1 MNSALAQKNKRN
13 TLLNRYFNLGVIV
26 LAIFLLLLAY
36 ILILR
41 PKTDEVVLS
50 AQETISSQQR
60 LFQAEQARLDQLT
73 AAVEAYNQ
81 INPVD
86 IERVN
91 NILPSDYD
99 KEALF
104 GEVEELI
111 NNQGFILTS
120 LVIKKDTDKVEDVS
134 VTEEEVPILPEVSE
148 NIGII
153 SLQLEIAAI
162 DYAGLKNLLISLEK
176 NLKFLEVANISL
188 SGDYAASLTLVTY
201 YYK

>member
-60 LFQAEQARLDQLT
+60 LFQAEQTRLDRLT

-86 IERVN
+86 IERVD

-134 VTEEEVPILPEVSE
+134 ATEEEVPILPEVSE
-148 NIGII
+148 NIGTI

>member
-1 MNSALAQKNKRN
+1 MDSALAQKNKRN
-13 TLLNRYFNLGVIV
+13 TLLNRYFDLGVIV

-41 PKTDEVVLS
+41 PKADEVVLS

-60 LFQAEQARLDQLT
+60 LFQAEQARLDRLT
-73 AAVEAYNQ
+73 AAIEAYNQ

-120 LVIKKDTDKVEDVS
+120 LVIKKDTDQVEDVS
-134 VTEEEVPILPEVSE
+134 ATEEEAPILPEVSE
-148 NIGII
+148 NIGTI

-188 SGDYAASLTLVTY
+188 SDDYAASLTLVTY

>member
-1 MNSALAQKNKRN
+1 MNSALAKKNKIN

-36 ILILR
+36 ILVLR
-41 PKTDEVVLS
+41 PKADEVILS

-60 LFQAEQARLDQLT
+60 LLQAEQARLDRLT
-73 AAVEAYNQ
+73 AAVEAYSQ

-120 LVIKKDTDKVEDVS
+120 LVIKKDTDKVEDAS
-134 VTEEEVPILPEVSE
+134 VTEEEAPLLPEISE
-148 NIGII
+148 NIGTIY
-153 SLQLEIAAI
+153 LQLEVAAI

-176 NLKFLEVANISL
+176 NLKFLEVANVSL
-188 SGDYAASLTLVTY
+188 SGDDTASLTLVTY

>member
-1 MNSALAQKNKRN
+1 MDSALAQKNKRN
-13 TLLNRYFNLGVIV
+13 TLLNRYFDLGVIV

-41 PKTDEVVLS
+41 PKADEVVLS

-60 LFQAEQARLDQLT
+60 LFQAEQARLDRLT

-134 VTEEEVPILPEVSE
+134 ATEEEAPILPEVSE
-148 NIGII
+148 NIGTI

-188 SGDYAASLTLVTY
+188 SDDYAASLTLVTY

>member
-1 MNSALAQKNKRN
+1 MNSSIAKKNKIN

-36 ILILR
+36 LSVLR
-41 PKTDEVVLS
+41 PKADEVILS
-50 AQETISSQQR
+50 AQENISSQQR
-60 LFQAEQARLDQLT
+60 LLQAEKNRLSRLEEAI
-73 AAVEAYNQ
+73 AAYTQ
-81 INPVD
+81 TNPID

-104 GEVEELI
+104 GEVEELVK
-111 NNQGFILTS
+111 NQGFILTS
-120 LVIKKDTDKVEDVS
+120 LEIQKDTDVKKDDSNPAEA
-134 VTEEEVPILPEVSE
+134 VPVLPKISE
-148 NIGII
+148 NLGTI
-153 SLQLEIAAI
+153 SLDLQVATI

-176 NLKFLEVANISL
+176 NLKFLEVVDVTL
-188 SGDYAASLTLVTY
+188 SGDKSASLKLVTY

>member
-1 MNSALAQKNKRN
+1 MNSALAKKNKIN

-36 ILILR
+36 ILVLR
-41 PKTDEVVLS
+41 PKADEVVLS
-50 AQETISSQQR
+50 AQETIYSQQR
-60 LFQAEQARLDQLT
+60 LLQAEQARLDRLT
-73 AAVEAYNQ
+73 AAVEAYSQ

-120 LVIKKDTDKVEDVS
+120 LVIKKDTDKVEDAS
-134 VTEEEVPILPEVSE
+134 VTEEEAPILPEISE
-148 NIGII
+148 NIGTIY
-153 SLQLEIAAI
+153 LQLEVAAI

-176 NLKFLEVANISL
+176 NLKFLEVANVSL
-188 SGDYAASLTLVTY
+188 SGDDTASLTLVTY

>member
-1 MNSALAQKNKRN
+1 
-13 TLLNRYFNLGVIV
+13 
-26 LAIFLLLLAY
+26 
-36 ILILR
+36 LR
-41 PKTDEVVLS
+41 PKADEVVLS
-50 AQETISSQQR
+50 AQETIYSQQR
-60 LFQAEQARLDQLT
+60 LLQAEQARLDRLT
-73 AAVEAYNQ
+73 AAVEAYSQ

-120 LVIKKDTDKVEDVS
+120 LVIKKDTDKVEDAS
-134 VTEEEVPILPEVSE
+134 VTEEEAPLLPEISE
-148 NIGII
+148 NIGTIY
-153 SLQLEIAAI
+153 LQLEVAAI

-176 NLKFLEVANISL
+176 NLKFLEVANVSL
-188 SGDYAASLTLVTY
+188 SGDDTASLTLVTY

>member
-1 MNSALAQKNKRN
+1 MNSALAKKNKIN

-36 ILILR
+36 ILVLR
-41 PKTDEVVLS
+41 PKADEVVLS
-50 AQETISSQQR
+50 AQETIYSQQR
-60 LFQAEQARLDQLT
+60 LLQAEQARLDRLT
-73 AAVEAYNQ
+73 AAVEAYSQ

-120 LVIKKDTDKVEDVS
+120 LVIKKDTDKVEDAS
-134 VTEEEVPILPEVSE
+134 VTEEEAPLLPEISE
-148 NIGII
+148 NIGTIY
-153 SLQLEIAAI
+153 LQLEVAAI

-176 NLKFLEVANISL
+176 NLKFLEVANVSL
-188 SGDYAASLTLVTY
+188 SGDDTASLTLVTY